1 MSRLQDRRY
10 WLGGGVLAAVAIAA
24 IGWLG
29 VISPQLS
36 SASSLRNDANTVDL
50 QNSVLQGKASALKKE
65 NDKLPALTTSLNRA
79 VIALPF
85 DSGLPEFTRQV
96 NGQAAQNHV
105 ALTGITVASVTAVG
119 NGNANGT
126 GTGTGAT
133 PATGTTGTGSAPTSG
148 AGGVFAIPITLVATG
163 RPTDQLD
170 FLKAIQVDG
179 PRRALVS
186 STQFAPIADNTSIE
200 PVSTMT
206 VQLSI
211 FTAPLTPQQTSALV
225 KLLHGDVSS
234 K

>member
-1 MSRLQDRRY
+1 MSRVQDRRY

-36 SASSLRNDANTVDL
+36 SASSLRNEANSVGV
-50 QNSVLQGKASALKKE
+50 QNSVLQGKANALKKE
-65 NDKLPALTTSLNRA
+65 NDKLPALTTRLNRA
-79 VIALPF
+79 VIALPI

-96 NGQAAQNHV
+96 NSQAAQSGV

-119 NGNANGT
+119 NGT
-126 GTGTGAT
+126 GTTSGTGA
-133 PATGTTGTGSAPTSG
+133 TGTGSAPAAG
-148 AGGVFAIPITLVATG
+148 AVFAIPITLVATG
-163 RPTDQLD
+163 RATDQLA
-170 FLKAIQVDG
+170 FLKAVQVDG

-186 STQFAPIADNTSIE
+186 STQFAPVGDGTSIDAS
-200 PVSTMT
+200 STMT

-211 FTAPLTPQQTSALV
+211 YTAPLTPKQTAELV